1 MNNRKLRKILI
12 AVLVLLLLIIGLLL
26 GYRYFMDKYTIK
38 EVYVEGAVHYTDEEI
53 MDIVMSGKYGNNSWF
68 LSKKYKNKEIKNIPF
83 VETINVSIESAKR
96 IRIVVYEKALA
107 GFVEYLG
114 RYIYFDKDG
123 IVVESSTVKTA
134 GVPEVVGVDFD
145 YIVLHEKLPAKDDS
159 LFKRVLNMTQ
169 LMTKY
174 GVLAEKMYFKDN
186 GEIVLYYKDI
196 TINLGKDDNLDIKV
210 LNLPSLL
217 KNLEG
222 MSGTLRMENYDENT
236 KKVSFEPKH

>member
-1 MNNRKLRKILI
+1 MNNKRIRHVLLI
-12 AVLVLLLLIIGLLL
+12 MLVLLLLGIGLLL
-26 GYRYFMDKYTIK
+26 GYRWFVDKYTIK
-38 EVYVEGAVHYTDEEI
+38 DVSVEGAVHYTDEEI
-53 MDIVMSGKYGNNSWF
+53 KEIVMSGKYGNNSWF
-68 LSKKYKNKEIKNIPF
+68 LARKYKNKEIDNLPF
-83 VETINVSIESAKR
+83 IETINVSIESSDR
-96 IRIVVYEKALA
+96 VRIVVYEKALA

-123 IVVESSTVKTA
+123 IVVESSTIRTL

-174 GVLAEKMYFKDN
+174 GVNAEKMYFKNN
-186 GEIVLYYKDI
+186 GEVVLYYQDI

>member
-1 MNNRKLRKILI
+1 M
-12 AVLVLLLLIIGLLL
+12 LVLLLLGIGLLL
-26 GYRYFMDKYTIK
+26 GYRWFVDKYTIK
-38 EVYVEGAVHYTDEEI
+38 DVSVEGAVHYTDEEI
-53 MDIVMSGKYGNNSWF
+53 KEIVMSGKYGNNSWF
-68 LSKKYKNKEIKNIPF
+68 LARKYKNKEIDNLPF
-83 VETINVSIESAKR
+83 IETINVSIESSDR
-96 IRIVVYEKALA
+96 VRIVVYEKALA

-123 IVVESSTVKTA
+123 IVVESSTIRTL

-174 GVLAEKMYFKDN
+174 GVNAEKMYFKNN
-186 GEIVLYYKDI
+186 GEVVLYYQDI